1 MTSETHISFQGQEY
15 DGAEEQ
21 LGDFAG
27 KLSGMVKDAATA
39 KFGEEA
45 LPDPSNIEIVPA
57 HMGEPLF
64 VVSAWHQEGEGDAQ
78 ERKQYLDFSFKV
90 KLDGDEAVIEADND
104 LSYPLTT
111 RETLLLA
118 RVANIAYIKS
128 QLSDARENGE
138 A

>member
-1 MTSETHISFQGQEY
+1 MTSETHIRFLGEDY

-27 KLSGMVKDAATA
+27 TIGDMVNDAANA

-45 LPDPSNIEIVPA
+45 LPGPSKVEIVPA
-57 HMGEPLF
+57 HLGEPLF
-64 VVSAWHQEGEGDAQ
+64 IVTAWHQEGEEEAS
-78 ERKQYLDFSFKV
+78 ERKQYHDFSFRI
-90 KLDGDEAVIEADND
+90 KLEGDEAVMEADND

-128 QLSDARENGE
+128 LLSDSPEGGE